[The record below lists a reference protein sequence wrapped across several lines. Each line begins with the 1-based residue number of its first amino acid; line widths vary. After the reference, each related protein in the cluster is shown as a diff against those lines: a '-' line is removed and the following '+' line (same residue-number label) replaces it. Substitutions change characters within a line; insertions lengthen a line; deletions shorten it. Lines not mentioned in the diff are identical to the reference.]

1 MYEKKSY
8 KIMVALDV
16 LTDINLN
23 YKSRFG
29 SSEEM
34 YQELINYIDEFEK
47 IDNNYK
53 SCYDS
58 FNEFLT
64 NKIYYN
70 IKKSH

>member
-8 KIMVALDV
+8 KIMVAFDI
-16 LTDINLN
+16 LTDIDPN

-34 YQELINYIDEFEK
+34 YQELINYIDQFEQ
-47 IDNNYK
+47 IDNNNK
-53 SCYDS
+53 SWYES
-58 FNEFLT
+58 FNQFLT

-70 IKKSH
+70 IKQEV